1 MTEKAVVA
9 NGAEIMT
16 AATGD
21 PGDPPVL
28 LIMGVM
34 ASMLWWPDAFVAAL
48 AGAGRY
54 VIRYDNRD
62 TGRSTHWA
70 QGQPGYSFSDM
81 ADDAVAV
88 MDGYGFASAHVVGM
102 SMGGMIAQQVA
113 LRYPDRVRSLTI
125 LSSSPLDVKD
135 LPPSTA
141 AYQEHSAAGE
151 KVDWTNLPEIA
162 AYIGKDVAM
171 IASTRHPH
179 DAGAAAD
186 LIAADMARAID
197 FRSVTNH
204 FMLIEGDPDA
214 PKLRAAD
221 IEQPLLVIHGT
232 SDPLFPVEHGEAF
245 ARVVRG
251 TTLVRIEGGGHE
263 IHRRDIDE
271 IAAAIIKHT
280 A

>member
-21 PGDPPVL
+21 PDDPPVL

-48 AGAGRY
+48 AGTGRY

-70 QGQPGYSFSDM
+70 PGQPGYSFSDM
-81 ADDAVAV
+81 VDDAVAV
-88 MDGYGFASAHVVGM
+88 MDGYGSASAHVVGM

-141 AYQEHSAAGE
+141 AYQEHSAAGRR
-151 KVDWTNLPEIA
+151 
-162 AYIGKDVAM
+162 
-171 IASTRHPH
+171 STGQISRKSRR
-179 DAGAAAD
+179 
-186 LIAADMARAID
+186 ISAR
-197 FRSVTNH
+197 
-204 FMLIEGDPDA
+204 M
-214 PKLRAAD
+214 
-221 IEQPLLVIHGT
+221 
-232 SDPLFPVEHGEAF
+232 
-245 ARVVRG
+245 
-251 TTLVRIEGGGHE
+251 
-263 IHRRDIDE
+263 
-271 IAAAIIKHT
+271 
-280 A
+280 